1 MAKGDGKSLERLYIE
16 LGLDLSQLQ
25 ADFLAADKSVTEN
38 LGRLNRQQNSIKLRV
53 AADVAGLDAFAD
65 KSKILETQE
74 RGLNQQ
80 LALAKDKLAIL
91 DAAYRQVANN
101 QNSSAMAVQRAE
113 QAYQKARLEV
123 ANLEQAL
130 KSLSAQRITLDTSQ
144 LQDNISK
151 LNARIQHVKIQADID
166 TGKLQG
172 ANAAFDAQKIHIAAV
187 TKELELQRQKLIQ
200 LQAQMYK
207 SAQANGA
214 GSSQTLN
221 IKSNVLQQVQ
231 EIQRLQTKLKE
242 LQSTNVSLQIR
253 ADSIR
258 QAEQNI
264 HDNIARINARIE
276 HIKVKTDIDVSKL
289 GAAASEFDKA
299 KAHLQ
304 GLNRELDLQNQKLAE
319 MRKALG
325 TSVST
330 NGLNSVKTIGLQTEI
345 QKQIQLIDQLKA
357 KLDEMNKIAP
367 TKTNSFLSGY
377 LNIKGDVTGKL
388 NSLTT
393 AFSNLKGATSSADN
407 AITAAL
413 GVIGEIPSPVGK
425 AVAAFA
431 ALPVVILGIENSL
444 LNLAKSTVAAGD
456 SFYVMSRGMQ
466 LSIAEMGQLSTIAK
480 VTGIDIN
487 EVNSALRRFSMQMT
501 KSGDENTLAAKTLK
515 RYGAEI
521 YDANGRIKNAIE
533 LSGELGKALKA
544 AEAEGNGA
552 AFRDIIGGKF
562 WSADFITYLED
573 FADNVEQA
581 KKVVKN
587 GLANPTWAHA
597 IQGEINTLDAQ
608 TAQLGGAFSAALMP
622 VVAEIV
628 PEMQRQFGEL
638 TKVIAANKDNIKFL
652 GDAMAVPVR
661 MMKEFTSAFI
671 NLSVAIDAAKDK
683 GTALGKMFETIGK
696 YRDDIAALMNVA
708 PTTALTSLFSPVP
721 MDITVIAYRDEI
733 EEFKKARAEAEEA
746 AKAKNEER
754 QRRIESSLGLGGL
767 NEAQMQKIEAL
778 DEERIKREQE
788 TADIIYKIHHN
799 AYENSLYDLK
809 RWQEEQLKIIE
820 ETEAELQKLA
830 GEDKTVTL
838 DDARNALAENVA
850 AKQLQIEQEK
860 ETKLAEI
867 RQRIS
872 LADATEA
879 EKRMAAIETEKN
891 SWIQAGMEIAEAEQ
905 LAEQQKASY
914 IRDINQKLSNEIL
927 AINQNELQRKL
938 SQIEREKQAWIDKGA
953 SVAQAEELAQA
964 KIQQANQ
971 ETEKKLNQI
980 RRSVASADQS
990 ALENKLAAID
1000 EEKEAWIQAGMEIAE
1015 AEELAQRKRQ
1025 QVVEDTNA
1033 AIADAA
1039 QKYAG
1044 DVAKAYDDAAKKT
1057 EASFEEAARKNEALR
1072 NDALNV
1078 LKQEANEFAVFMKD
1092 GYAGLQKLLY
1102 GKLIKSGVNPDQL
1115 KQMTPERLAEY
1126 QAAKKEAT
1134 RSFLPNWEDPY
1145 SGTVYKAQLPEMPA
1159 ILQNTS
1165 KGLDATATAADKA
1178 AESLNNLAEATSG
1191 IAGNGA
1197 AGIAED
1203 TGGAVAAY
1211 RQEDGSV
1218 LIQNKYDDYQLPTN
1232 EFDELSTAVQNA
1244 TTTLNDLP
1252 TAVQGITQENPFAD
1266 FGEDLQ
1272 VTIQQFDAV
1281 NSSVEEVTVRL
1292 SDLSTALAN
1301 FTLPNGD
1308 SASAEQRVPVNVNTS
1323 VQIDEAHAWD
1333 SEHIQELAER
1343 VADVL
1348 LPQIVSAIGGD
1359 GNSY

>member
-1 MAKGDGKSLERLYIE
+1 MAEKHAGGLYMSI
-16 LGLDLSQLQ
+16 GLTLNQLQ
-25 ADFLAADKSVTEN
+25 SDFLAAEQTVKQGVAAI
-38 LGRLNRQQNSIKLRV
+38 NRQQNIVKLRME
-53 AADVAGLDAFAD
+53 ADTAGLDAVAD
-65 KSKILETQE
+65 KTKILDVQERSLTQLLDLQRDKLKLTQAAYQDVAQSKGANSTAAKNLEAAVERERLAVARLETQLKSLARQKITPEANVADVSNAIETLEEKLERLNQSGEIVRIRAQVEMEGLDKVADAGKILEA
-74 RGLNQQ
+74 RNNSLN
-80 LALAKDKLAIL
+80 
-91 DAAYRQVANN
+91 RQ
-101 QNSSAMAVQRAE
+101 
-113 QAYQKARLEV
+113 
-123 ANLEQAL
+123 
-130 KSLSAQRITLDTSQ
+130 I
-144 LQDNISK
+144 
-151 LNARIQHVKIQADID
+151 
-166 TGKLQG
+166 
-172 ANAAFDAQKIHIAAV
+172 
-187 TKELELQRQKLIQ
+187 ELQRERVRLLDEH
-200 LQAQMYK
+200 LQDLARTQGETAT
-207 SAQANGA
+207 STQRATIRLERERLALTRLEREAREVTAAISELNSTEINVSGTASISGGTGGTGGSGGSGGSTVSGGA
-214 GSSQTLN
+214 GGGWTDLLPFELPTTKVAAFTLA
-221 IKSNVLQQVQ
+221 IG
-231 EIQRLQTKLKE
+231 
-242 LQSTNVSLQIR
+242 
-253 ADSIR
+253 A
-258 QAEQNI
+258 
-264 HDNIARINARIE
+264 
-276 HIKVKTDIDVSKL
+276 L
-289 GAAASEFDKA
+289 GAAIDSVTNLVTESIDDF
-299 KAHLQ
+299 
-304 GLNRELDLQNQKLAE
+304 RE
-319 MRKALG
+319 
-325 TSVST
+325 T
-330 NGLNSVKTIGLQTEI
+330 
-345 QKQIQLIDQLKA
+345 QKQA
-357 KLDEMNKIAP
+357 YE
-367 TKTNSFLSGY
+367 
-377 LNIKGDVTGKL
+377 
-388 NSLTT
+388 
-393 AFSNLKGATSSADN
+393 
-407 AITAAL
+407 
-413 GVIGEIPSPVGK
+413 
-425 AVAAFA
+425 
-431 ALPVVILGIENSL
+431 
-444 LNLAKSTVAAGD
+444 LNLDFNDAEGFLRTLRLGGGD
-456 SFYVMSRGMQ
+456 IGDFEGFIRGISDAYVKGEYDDPEF
-466 LSIAEMGQLSTIAK
+466 I
-480 VTGIDIN
+480 
-487 EVNSALRRFSMQMT
+487 ALR
-501 KSGDENTLAAKTLK
+501 K
-515 RYGAEI
+515 YGAEI
-521 YDANGRIKNAIE
+521 TDATGRLKNFKDLTDEVYQAWKQADEAGEGIEFLQLVGGEAGVRDAIQFFKRYEEAMEDAAKILDGNKDNEQWHE
-533 LSGELGKALKA
+533 LERAVNLATVQAEEFKDAVANIFTPAAQVAAEKFFNLFHDATEWLVENKDAIQRWGFIA
-544 AEAEGNGA
+544 AEAFDTLSKKISGVTEAISDYLAKAATAPKGTTGNAEADKMMSGMAWRYQDFNKNTPWGDNTPWKNFAEASQSYGA
-552 AFRDIIGGKF
+552 AEGIIERAEQKQREFNGEIQEATKSWAEFRK
-562 WSADFITYLED
+562 ADEEAKKKLDDGNPLSQYGQHRLERFKDELED
-573 FADNVEQA
+573 LKIEIEFDDDDYQRALA
-581 KKVVKN
+581 KLELWK
-587 GLANPTWAHA
+587 
-597 IQGEINTLDAQ
+597 
-608 TAQLGGAFSAALMP
+608 
-622 VVAEIV
+622 
-628 PEMQRQFGEL
+628 QREL
-638 TKVIAANKDNIKFL
+638 TDKNY
-652 GDAMAVPVR
+652 
-661 MMKEFTSAFI
+661 TS
-671 NLSVAIDAAKDK
+671 
-683 GTALGKMFETIGK
+683 
-696 YRDDIAALMNVA
+696 
-708 PTTALTSLFSPVP
+708 
-721 MDITVIAYRDEI
+721 
-733 EEFKKARAEAEEA
+733 RAEAA
-746 AKAKNEER
+746 A
-754 QRRIESSLGLGGL
+754 
-767 NEAQMQKIEAL
+767 
-778 DEERIKREQE
+778 
-788 TADIIYKIHHN
+788 
-799 AYENSLYDLK
+799 
-809 RWQEEQLKIIE
+809 IE
-820 ETEAELQKLA
+820 ELYSAKL
-830 GEDKTVTL
+830 E
-838 DDARNALAENVA
+838 
-850 AKQLQIEQEK
+850 QIEQEK

-914 IRDINQKLSNEIL
+914 IRDINQKLSDEIL
-927 AINQNELQRKL
+927 TLNQNELQRKL
-938 SQIEREKQAWIDKGA
+938 SQIETEKQAWIDKGA

-971 ETEKKLNQI
+971 DTEKKLNQI

-1000 EEKEAWIQAGMEIAE
+1000 EEKEAWIQAGMEITE

-1033 AIADAA
+1033 DIADAA

-1102 GKLIKSGVNPDQL
+1102 DKLIKSGVNPDQL

-1165 KGLDATATAADKA
+1165 KGLDATAAAADKA

-1244 TTTLNDLP
+1244 TTTLKDLP